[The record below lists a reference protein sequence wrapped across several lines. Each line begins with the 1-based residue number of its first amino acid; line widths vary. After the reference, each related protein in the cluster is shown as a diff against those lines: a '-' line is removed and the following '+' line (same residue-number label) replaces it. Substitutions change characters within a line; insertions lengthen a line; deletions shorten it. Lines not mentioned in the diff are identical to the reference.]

1 MTSEEVLGFDPK
13 QSEYKCF
20 MVTIT
25 PEKAENILKNH
36 NEDNRPFYQT
46 QLKAI
51 DKSIDDDGWCND
63 GGSMTFNTNGD
74 LTEYQHRLDR
84 IKVRKLTE
92 QVPVVV
98 GVKPD
103 AFTKTAPAKKRTP
116 VDEMYRKDS
125 SVVKDD
131 ETGLRQVLKREGRT
145 SLTMKNAIEEWK
157 NWKSYVRN
165 GRKIAKDIVDK
176 TEDYK
181 SWGKEIV
188 GFASL
193 MVHIGEE
200 STAKNLLSLLKK
212 QVHGEETTLTK
223 EFVKYRDFDSGSPL
237 NMSNAEKANI
247 KFLMLCHAADR
258 LKEQPDGMIQLAL
271 TPDKC
276 THDKMKKKGVYNK
289 FLFDASNIGN
299 RAYITS

>member
-1 MTSEEVLGFDPK
+1 MELSFCP
-13 QSEYKCF
+13 Y
-20 MVTIT
+20 VTVT
-25 PEKAENILKNH
+25 
-36 NEDNRPFYQT
+36 
-46 QLKAI
+46 
-51 DKSIDDDGWCND
+51 
-63 GGSMTFNTNGD
+63 
-74 LTEYQHRLDR
+74 
-84 IKVRKLTE
+84 
-92 QVPVVV
+92 VPVPTVV
-98 GVKPD
+98 GSSPD
-103 AFTKTAPAKKRTP
+103 SFTKTAPAKRRTA

-157 NWKSYVRN
+157 NWKSCVRK
-165 GRKIAKDIVDK
+165 GRKIAKDIVDN

-200 STAKNLLSLLKK
+200 STVKNLLSLLKK
-212 QVHGEETTLTK
+212 QVHSEETTLTK